1 MFRGRHAL
9 VTGGGTGI
17 GLAIAQALAEAG
29 AEVTIAG
36 RRRDVLEAAAGPG
49 LHPLAMDVA
58 DEASVEAGFAQAVAA
73 RGPVAILIANAG
85 LAEPSAIKHMALADW
100 RRTMAINLDGAFLC
114 VRAVLAARGRDDWC
128 RVVAI
133 SSIAGIKGLRGA
145 PAYTASKHGLI
156 GLMRGLAA
164 DHLGQPVTFNALCPA
179 YVDTDIVPVNIARV
193 MERTGM
199 TEAEATEVVAGANPH
214 GRLIAPDEIAAAA
227 MWLCGPGSE
236 SVNGQAIEIAGGQF

>member
-1 MFRGRHAL
+1 MVRGSHAL

-17 GLAIAQALAEAG
+17 GLAIARALAGAG

-36 RRRDVLEAAAGPG
+36 RRREVLEAAAGPG
-49 LHPLAMDVA
+49 LHPQVMDVA
-58 DEASVEAGFAQAVAA
+58 DEASVAAGFAAAVAA
-73 RGPVAILIANAG
+73 RGPVSILIANAG
-85 LAEPSAIKHMALADW
+85 LAEPSAIKHMSLSEW
-100 RRTMAINLDGAFLC
+100 RRTMGVNLDGAFLT
-114 VRAVLAARGRDDWC
+114 VRAMLAERGRDDWG

-164 DHLGQPVTFNALCPA
+164 DHLGQPITFNALCPA

-199 TEAEATEVVAGANPH
+199 SEDEARAVVTGANPH
-214 GRLIAPDEIAAAA
+214 GRLIAADEIAAAVL
-227 MWLCGPGSE
+227 WLCGSGSQ
-236 SVNGQAIEIAGGQF
+236 SVNGQAIEISGGQY